1 MTRGRF
7 LVTGGAGFLGSH
19 LCRELLARGESVVA
33 MDSLLTGALDNISDL
48 FSSERF
54 EFEAVV
60 QELTVRRAGRLVYR
74 DRFCWRGPW
83 DEETAAWHF
92 GGN

>member
-1 MTRGRF
+1 MSRGRF

-48 FSSERF
+48 LLAAESWEGVVVALLQLVAWLRAERG
-54 EFEAVV
+54 A
-60 QELTVRRAGRLVYR
+60 
-74 DRFCWRGPW
+74 
-83 DEETAAWHF
+83 
-92 GGN
+92 